1 MITENTDGEGLR
13 GKQWQ
18 PGGDGVECKVRGKGC
33 VTPVLN
39 FKMQEKK
46 KTKDLRL
53 EEEKKQ
59 DVIARKGLAGM
70 SGATL
75 RSLMLLDQ
83 VGGLAGK

>member
-1 MITENTDGEGLR
+1 MCYSRAELQNAR
-13 GKQWQ
+13 
-18 PGGDGVECKVRGKGC
+18 
-33 VTPVLN
+33 
-39 FKMQEKK
+39 KK